1 MTRAGEARERAASG
15 VLPLFDRYPAL
26 ARLPR
31 AKLGRFP
38 SPVSRITGL
47 PGGRDI
53 WIKRDDLDAPS
64 YGGNKVRALEFL
76 LGEVRPGDTLL
87 TIGGEGS
94 THVLV
99 TAAMGE
105 RLGARTVAIRWRHDM
120 NPAALRTA
128 SRAADLCAHI
138 RTTRS
143 PISAFLASL
152 LARRAGDV
160 RWVPPGGTNALGMLG
175 HVNAGLELAEQV
187 ARGELPT
194 PSRVVVPFGTGGTAA
209 GLALGF
215 AIADL
220 PTRVVAARVVPRMVA
235 NRRRLLSL
243 TRSCAKLIARLDG
256 RPVPSVD
263 PARMQ
268 IVNDV
273 YGGAYGRPL
282 PAASAAAADLRDA
295 SGVLLD
301 DSYSAKAF
309 LAALRLPRDEPV
321 LFWLTFA
328 GEGRK
333 EGAGSRQGELRG
345 SRQQKADSSELPG
358 G

>member
-1 MTRAGEARERAASG
+1 MMTTADEDRERVARGCDS
-15 VLPLFDRYPAL
+15 LPISERYPAL

-31 AKLGRFP
+31 ARLGVFP

-76 LGEVRPGDTLL
+76 LGEVQPGDTLL

-94 THVLV
+94 THVLA

-128 SRAADLCAHI
+128 SCAADLCARL
-138 RTTRS
+138 RTTRG
-143 PISAFLASL
+143 PVSAFFASL
-152 LARRAGDV
+152 LARSAGDV
-160 RWVPPGGTNALGMLG
+160 RWIPPGGTNALGMLG

-187 ARGELPT
+187 ARGELPA

-215 AIADL
+215 AIAGL

-235 NRRRLLSL
+235 NRRRLLAL
-243 TRSCAKLIARLDG
+243 ARSCAKLIARLDS
-256 RPVPSVD
+256 RPVPTLHPS
-263 PARMQ
+263 RMQ

-282 PAASAAAADLRDA
+282 PAASSAAADLLDT
-295 SGVLLD
+295 SGIRLD

-309 LAALRLPRDEPV
+309 VAALRLPRDEPV

-328 GEGRK
+328 GGGEREESRK
-333 EGAGSRQGELRG
+333 QRAE
-345 SRQQKADSSELPG
+345 SSENLRRQEAG
-358 G
+358 GR